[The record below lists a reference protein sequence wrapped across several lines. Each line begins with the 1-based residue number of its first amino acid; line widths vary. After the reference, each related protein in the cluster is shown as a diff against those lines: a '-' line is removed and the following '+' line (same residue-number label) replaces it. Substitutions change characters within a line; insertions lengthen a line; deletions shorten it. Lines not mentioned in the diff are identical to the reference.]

1 MSRAFVWPLEIA
13 WYTEWCD
20 VSTWS
25 TWQMASFCA
34 KDGAACILFAGKRIN
49 EPQLDHQ
56 RLKLRFE
63 ATVFARGMVSI
74 DSW

>member
-1 MSRAFVWPLEIA
+1 MIYWVVRRV
-13 WYTEWCD
+13 D
-20 VSTWS
+20 MVD
-25 TWQMASFCA
+25 MADGELLC